1 MDFLDFGQKNSHCQ
15 ILGKGFILWKITG
28 NTDKYSVTLE
38 SKEENIITH
47 FLVTEGTVEIRTEDN
62 LHVLS
67 NKCFANFID
76 KPYIEVTNVSD
87 NAKAYAMFFTNSF
100 ITSLL
105 KDTPPFPPSYILK
118 IKKNPTAI
126 LSEETAH
133 LFLKRIEE
141 IEEILS
147 DPTHHFCTE
156 KARCVLQM
164 FMMDMANEYLLQE
177 HEATDYADMNRQN
190 MLFQQFIKLIFAHI
204 RETHSVGW
212 YASQLC
218 ITPQYLNRIVKNSSQ
233 KTTYAHI
240 CTALTGAII
249 RQLENTDCPISLI
262 AEEFNFSDQATLTK
276 FFKRQTGKT
285 PGEYRKKATSV

>member
-1 MDFLDFGQKNSHCQ
+1 MRHIIG
-15 ILGKGFILWKITG
+15 ILVIGSLLSSCDYREAVTG
-28 NTDKYSVTLE
+28 NRRGMDYITRDDYRKALQELTEAIEHSPTYCPAYYNRAIAYANLNRP
-38 SKEENIITH
+38 KEA
-47 FLVTEGTVEIRTEDN
+47 LRDMDYVV
-62 LHVLS
+62 
-67 NKCFANFID
+67 ANM
-76 KPYIEVTNVSD
+76 PD

-133 LFLKRIEE
+133 LFLER

-156 KARCVLQM
+156 MARCVLQM

-249 RQLENTDCPISLI
+249 RQLENTDCP
-262 AEEFNFSDQATLTK
+262 
-276 FFKRQTGKT
+276 R
-285 PGEYRKKATSV
+285 